1 MKRAILSVLILGT
14 LLVAVPILTSETC
27 LAAYDFATGTIEI
40 IGSDGI
46 LSKALSFFLNA
57 VIFIGIMMVVYA
69 GYRYMTSGGD
79 STKVQA
85 ALQNIIY
92 ALVGIAI
99 AILAKILIN
108 FVINWVTG
116 QPYF

>member
-27 LAAYDFATGTIEI
+27 LAYDFATGTIEI

-46 LSKALSFFLNA
+46 LSKALNFFLNA